1 MPSRS
6 KKSKIIKRSVIVDG
20 RKTSISL
27 EEEFWSGLKEIAQ
40 AQGASMAQTVTEIEK
55 SRQRHNLS
63 SAIRLFVLDWVRNRT
78 GLTELREEKRVSG
91 ASAERG
97 HLTTP

>member
-1 MPSRS
+1 MS
-6 KKSKIIKRSVIVDG
+6 
-20 RKTSISL
+20 
-27 EEEFWSGLKEIAQ
+27 
-40 AQGASMAQTVTEIEK
+40 QTVTKIDRV
-55 SRQRHNLS
+55 RQRPNLS

>member
-1 MPSRS
+1 M
-6 KKSKIIKRSVIVDG
+6 KSKVIKRSVIVDG
-20 RKTSISL
+20 HKTSVCL
-27 EEEFWSGLKEIAQ
+27 EDAFWSCLNEIAQ
-40 AQGASMAQTVTEIEK
+40 AQGATMSQTVTEIDRV
-55 SRQRHNLS
+55 RQRPNLS

-78 GLTELREEKRVSG
+78 GLTELREEKRVSD

>member
-1 MPSRS
+1 MS
-6 KKSKIIKRSVIVDG
+6 
-20 RKTSISL
+20 
-27 EEEFWSGLKEIAQ
+27 
-40 AQGASMAQTVTEIEK
+40 QTVTKINRV
-55 SRQRHNLS
+55 RQQPNLS

-78 GLTELREEKRVSG
+78 GLTDLREEKRVPG

>member
-1 MPSRS
+1 M
-6 KKSKIIKRSVIVDG
+6 KSKVVKRSVIVDG
-20 RKTSISL
+20 HKTSVCL
-27 EEEFWSGLKEIAQ
+27 EDAFWSCLNEIAQ
-40 AQGASMAQTVTEIEK
+40 AQGATVSQTVTEIKK
-55 SRQRHNLS
+55 SRQQHNLS